1 MPRFRYSQKH
11 GDLIGAHLSTKGGL
25 HTVFERAAEVNATAV
40 ALFAKNSN
48 QWKGK
53 ELTDDDCKL
62 FAKKRF
68 VKPVFTHTSYL
79 NNLATTNAEFH
90 KKSIAAMIDELDR
103 AERLGIRAVVLHP
116 GAHMGAGAEA
126 GIEKIAR
133 SLDRIHAK
141 IPNHKVITLLET
153 SAGQGSCVGCSFEEL
168 GKIIRLVDD
177 PRRVGICFDTCHV
190 FASGYD
196 LRTRDAYERSMEDL
210 ERHVG
215 IKNVGLFHLNDSKKP
230 LGSRVDRHEHIGD
243 GQLGLDAFGYL
254 LNDERFRGIP
264 KLLETPKKVEHES
277 DRRNLATLRSL
288 LNSPPNEREAGT
300 AEAGTTDRI

>member
-1 MPRFRYSQKH
+1 MPRFRYSEKN

-62 FAKKRF
+62 FAQKRF

-79 NNLATTNAEFH
+79 INLATTNDEFH
-90 KKSIAAMIDELDR
+90 RKSIAAMIDELDR

-133 SLDRIHAK
+133 SLDQIHAK

-168 GKIIRLVDD
+168 GKIIKLVDD
-177 PRRVGICFDTCHV
+177 RKRIGICFDTCHV

-196 LRTRDAYERSMEDL
+196 LRTRDTYERSIEELD
-210 ERHVG
+210 RHVG
-215 IKNVGLFHLNDSKKP
+215 VKNVGLFHLNDSKKA

-243 GQLGLDAFGYL
+243 GQLGLDAFGFL

-288 LNSPPNEREAGT
+288 LNSAPHDRETGT
-300 AEAGTTDRI
+300 AAAGTTHRI